1 MANFYG
7 DLANQVGSD
16 DESQISD
23 VDPSQLA
30 KMVEVSIPF
39 FHKSWSA
46 MDTIRLYGVKVQ
58 NMQPEA
64 PYSVRFR
71 SAHEVHLRL
80 CFRSRDGRS

>member
-30 KMVEVSIPF
+30 KMVEVRLLSFI
-39 FHKSWSA
+39 SV
-46 MDTIRLYGVKVQ
+46 TINL
-58 NMQPEA
+58 
-64 PYSVRFR
+64 
-71 SAHEVHLRL
+71 
-80 CFRSRDGRS
+80 